1 MDKWQVY
8 MEIDQLLKQGF
19 SKSKVAEKLGISRPT
34 LYRYLN
40 RNPQE
45 MAEWMVTIQSREK
58 KLDKYKELILSW
70 LRQYPDM
77 TAAQVQDWLLEK
89 YPSFEVG
96 ESTVRSYVREL
107 RKEYNIPK
115 ETSPRSYEAIPDPPL
130 GEQVQV
136 DFGQTKNKKANGAGT
151 VKLYFI
157 AFVLSHSRYKY
168 MYWLDRPFTTKDVIE
183 SHELAFQWFH
193 GIPNELVYDQDN
205 LLVISENN
213 GDLILTE
220 EFQRY
225 KEAKKLNLFV
235 CRKADPESK
244 GKIENVVGFIKH
256 NYAKHRL
263 FHNLES
269 WNEYAIEWLNRTG
282 NAKVHNTTKKRPVEV
297 FALEKQHLKPV
308 TNIIDVQHNNN
319 NSISRSIRKD
329 NTIRYLSNRY
339 SLPLGSF
346 HKYKEV
352 YLTVVND
359 EKLIICSPDGEILAK
374 HQISI
379 EKGKL
384 IQDRKHQRDRTKGID
399 AFINS
404 VATYFDNQELAH
416 EFISRLREK
425 NPRYIRDQLQLILN
439 SIKTNHSMIINSALD
454 ECIHRN
460 LYSGTDFSD
469 IIGYLKRQRPLH
481 ITENDNAEQLKRP
494 TTMTSNWV
502 MDTNASKREMDKY
515 YSILEGDSQ

>member
-1 MDKWQVY
+1 
-8 MEIDQLLKQGF
+8 MEINQLLKQGF
-19 SKSKVAEKLGISRPT
+19 SKTKVAEKLGISRST
-34 LYRYLN
+34 LYRYLE

-45 MAEWMVTIQSREK
+45 MAEWMVKVQTRGK
-58 KLDKYKELILSW
+58 KLDHHKELILTW
-70 LRQYPDM
+70 LRKHPDM
-77 TAAQVQDWLLEK
+77 TAAQVYDWLQEK
-89 YPSFEVG
+89 YSSLEVG

-107 RKEYNIPK
+107 RKEYNLPK
-115 ETSPRSYEAIPDPPL
+115 ESTPRSYEAIPECPM

-136 DFGQTKNKKANGAGT
+136 DFGQTKNKKRDGGT
-151 VKLYFI
+151 IKLYFI

-183 SHELAFQWFH
+183 SHELAFQWFN

-205 LLVISENN
+205 LIIVSENS

-220 EFQRY
+220 EFQTYR
-225 KEAKKLNLFV
+225 EMKKLNLRV

-244 GKIENVVGFIKH
+244 GKIENVIGFIKY
-256 NYAKHRL
+256 NYAKHRE

-269 WNEYAIEWLNRTG
+269 WNEQAQDWLNRTG

-297 FALEKQHLKPV
+297 FALEKQHLKPIM
-308 TNIIDVQHNNN
+308 NIIDVQNNNN

-352 YLTVVND
+352 YLTVHD
-359 EKLIICSPDGEILAK
+359 EHELIICSPEGEILAK
-374 HQISI
+374 HQISK

-384 IQDRKHQRDRTKGID
+384 IQNRKHQRDRTKGID
-399 AFINS
+399 ALIDN
-404 VATYFDNQELAH
+404 VASYFENEELGRS
-416 EFISRLREK
+416 FLSKVREK
-425 NPRYIRDQLQLILN
+425 NPRYIRDQLQLLLN
-439 SIKTNHSMIINSALD
+439 SIKTNDSFIINVALD
-454 ECIHRN
+454 ECLRRK

-469 IIGYLKRQRPLH
+469 IISYLKRQRPVH
-481 ITENDNAEQLKRP
+481 ETVTDNAKQVKQP
-494 TTMTSNWV
+494 STMSSNWV
-502 MDTNASKREMDKY
+502 MDTNAPKREMNEY
-515 YSILEGDSQ
+515 YTILEGDSR

>member
-8 MEIDQLLKQGF
+8 MEIKQLLKQGF
-19 SKSKVAEKLGISRPT
+19 SKSKVAAKLGISRPT

-58 KLDKYKELILSW
+58 KLDKYKEFILSW
-70 LRQYPDM
+70 LRKYPDM

-89 YPSFEVG
+89 YPSFVVG
-96 ESTVRSYVREL
+96 ESTVRSYVSEL

-115 ETSPRSYEAIPDPPL
+115 ATSPRSYEALPDPPL

-136 DFGQTKNKKANGAGT
+136 DFGQTKNKKSSGGT

-168 MYWLDRPFTTKDVIE
+168 KYWLDRPFTTKDVIE
-183 SHELAFQWFH
+183 AHERAFQWFH
-193 GIPNELVYDQDN
+193 GIPNELVYDQDH
-205 LLVISENN
+205 LIVVSENS

-220 EFQRY
+220 EFQKY

-244 GKIENVVGFIKH
+244 GKIENVVGFIKY
-256 NYAKHRL
+256 NFAKHRI

-269 WNEYAIEWLNRTG
+269 WNEQALEWLNRTG
-282 NAKVHNTTKKRPVEV
+282 NAKVHNTTKKRPIEV
-297 FALEKQHLKPV
+297 FALEKQHLQPV
-308 TNIIDVQHNNN
+308 TNIIDVQKNTI

-346 HKYKEV
+346 NQYQEV
-352 YLTVVND
+352 YLSVIDN
-359 EKLIICSPDGEILAK
+359 EELMICRSDGEILAE
-374 HQISI
+374 HQLSL

-384 IQDRKHQRDRTKGID
+384 IQNPKHRRDRTKGIE
-399 AFINS
+399 AFIDT
-404 VATYFDNQELAH
+404 VATYFDHKERAY
-416 EFISRLREK
+416 EFISKVREK
-425 NPRYIRDQLQLILN
+425 NPRYIRDQLQLIVN
-439 SIKTNHSMIINSALD
+439 SIKTNHPMTINRALE
-454 ECIHRN
+454 ECFKRN

-469 IIGYLKRQRPLH
+469 IIGYIKRQRPLQA
-481 ITENDNAEQLKRP
+481 TQTDNAEQIKQP
-494 TTMTSNWV
+494 TTMTSSWV
-502 MDTNASKREMDKY
+502 MDTQASKREMDEY